1 MPRIRTIKPSFWS
14 SPEVVRLS
22 RDARL
27 LAVGLISFADD
38 DGRFLAAVNAINGYA
53 FPNDDLPPN
62 RVTKWLNECE
72 DVGFIHRY
80 TVGGMTLGVIP
91 TWHRHQVIN
100 KYTPSQLPAPDI
112 ECVPRGGKDKE

>member
-14 SPEVVRLS
+14 SPEVIRLS

-27 LAVGLISFADD
+27 LAIGLVSFADD
-38 DGRFLAAVNAINGYA
+38 DGRFLASINAINGYVY
-53 FPNDDLPPN
+53 PNDDLPPA
-62 RVTKWLNECE
+62 RVRKWLDECD

-80 TVGGMTLGVIP
+80 TADGLSLGVMP

-100 KYTPSQLPAPDI
+100 KYTPSTLPPPGID
-112 ECVPRGGKDKE
+112 CVPRGTRGKE